1 MMTASLTSI
10 ETLPACDNASLQQI
24 IAGATAP
31 LVFKQQCKNWPLVQ
45 AGLNSATA
53 AADYLRQFY
62 QGEPVTACLLPAEQ
76 HGRIFYNDDC
86 SGFNFQGGKID
97 FNQFIDRLLT
107 QPEDDNSTLYMGSTE
122 INRWFNGLA
131 ADNSISLSNVNPLT
145 SVWIGN
151 QSRIAAHFD
160 FPHNLACN
168 VVGTRTFTLFP
179 PDQIGNL
186 YPGPMEFAP
195 GGQDISMVD
204 FEQPDFQQFPL
215 FSHAL
220 EAAQSVTLQPGDMLF
235 IPSMWWHHVKAHTPF
250 NVLISHW
257 WRDTPAYLGRPNN
270 ALLLSILSLR
280 SLPKAQRQAWKAI
293 FEHYIF
299 DHDDISQQHI
309 PEQAQG
315 MLSKPLSE
323 LQARQLRADLLN
335 KLKR

>member
-1 MMTASLTSI
+1 MTAALTPI
-10 ETLPACDNASLQQI
+10 KTLPACDTASLQQI
-24 IAGATAP
+24 IATATTP
-31 LVFKQQCKNWPLVQ
+31 IVFKQQCLPWPLVQ
-45 AGLNSATA
+45 AGLRSTTA

-62 QGEPVTACLLPAEQ
+62 QGEPVNACLVPAQ
-76 HGRIFYNDDC
+76 QQGRIFYNADC
-86 SGFNFQGGKID
+86 SGFNFQAGKID
-97 FNQFIDRLLT
+97 FNQFLDRLLAHAA
-107 QPEDDNSTLYMGSTE
+107 DDTSTLYMGSTD
-122 INRWFNGLA
+122 IQRWFNGLA
-131 ADNSISLSNVNPLT
+131 NENSIALPDVTPLT
-145 SVWIGN
+145 SIWIGN
-151 QSRIAAHFD
+151 QSRIAAHYD

-168 VVGTRTFTLFP
+168 VVGSRTFTLFP
-179 PDQIGNL
+179 PEQIANL

-204 FEQPDFQQFPL
+204 FAQPDLQQFPR
-215 FSHAL
+215 FSQAL
-220 EAAQSVTLQPGDMLF
+220 ATAQSATLEPGDVLF
-235 IPSMWWHHVKAHTPF
+235 IPAMWWHHVEAHTPF

-270 ALLLSILSLR
+270 ALLMSILSLR

-309 PEQAQG
+309 PQQAQG
-315 MLSKPLSE
+315 MLSKPLTE